1 MLTAKEFGV
10 IFSVE
15 RRAPMNPK
23 KTLKERKGTNNK
35 RRALRLTYVINPH

>member
-23 KTLKERKGTNNK
+23 K
-35 RRALRLTYVINPH
+35 NPQREEGNQ